1 MYDARMVDAV
11 IEKAM
16 LDKVYCR
23 VIVEQHQ
30 TTINQMFTWQRSRNP
45 LKRYFGRKWQQELVL
60 ALIMRGN

>member
-1 MYDARMVDAV
+1 MYDTAMVNAV

-16 LDKVYCR
+16 LDKAYCR

-30 TTINQMFTWQRSRNP
+30 TTINQMFAWQRSRNP